1 MYIAMNRFKI
11 GIGSEDAFE
20 NMWKNRES
28 RLDGVPGYQSFNLLR
43 GKTTDTH
50 TLFATHTVWDSEASF
65 IAWTESESFKQSH
78 ARAGGNA
85 PIEYVGH
92 PEFEGFEA
100 II

>member
-20 NMWKNRES
+20 KMWKTRES
-28 RLDGVPGYQSFNLLR
+28 RLDSMPGFQSFNLLR

-50 TLFATHTVWDSEASF
+50 TLFATYTVWESESAF
-65 IAWTESESFKQSH
+65 TAWTESDAFKQSH
-78 ARAGGNA
+78 TRGGGNA
-85 PIEYVGH
+85 SIEYMGH
-92 PEFEGFEA
+92 PEFEGFET